1 MLKFMKFVLEIIDI
15 TSKFVMFLCLY
26 MCVCVGVFVC
36 VCVIVLFCLCVC

>member
-26 MCVCVGVFVC
+26 VCECVC
-36 VCVIVLFCLCVC
+36 VCVNVLFCLCVC